1 LPDGAS
7 RNPIHFMGVHEHS
20 LTMRLSLFGRRHN
33 LASFVFLAPIITFLL
48 FVLVLP
54 IVLMVEMSLY
64 QRGQAGTI
72 IKVMSLSN
80 YITFLKEPVYLKV
93 LGNSALVGA
102 IVCVITVGISIIP
115 AAVLGLTRS
124 RVKNILFILILIPF
138 WTSFIVRTYAWIV
151 LLGTNGVINGMLRT
165 VGLTDTPMSMLYS
178 RETVVLG
185 LVHAMIPFAIVPIYA
200 SIERIDDSFLEA
212 AATLGARPI
221 SLFAEIIVPLSMPGI
236 WAAGILVF
244 IEAMGAFITP
254 QLLGSASD
262 MMIAQLVQE
271 RFIGSFDWPFGS
283 AVAVIYLLF
292 TGVAFAALFAGRQ
305 AIAGHAR

>member
-1 LPDGAS
+1 MGANRDFENAAAWPGLLS
-7 RNPIHFMGVHEHS
+7 
-20 LTMRLSLFGRRHN
+20 TRLSLFGRRHN
-33 LASFVFLAPIITFLL
+33 IAPFALLAPVFVFLAL
-48 FVLVLP
+48 VLVLP
-54 IVLMVEMSLY
+54 IALMAELSLY
-64 QRGQAGTI
+64 QRGEAGTI

-93 LGNSALVGA
+93 LGNSALIGA
-102 IVCVITVGISIIP
+102 LVCVITVGLSIIP
-115 AAVLGLTRS
+115 ATVLGLTRS

-151 LLGTNGVINGMLRT
+151 LLGTNGVLNGMLRT
-165 VGLTDTPMSMLYS
+165 LGLTEAPISMLFS
-178 RETVVLG
+178 RQTVILG
-185 LVHAMIPFAIVPIYA
+185 LVHAMIPFALVPIYA

-212 AATLGARPI
+212 AATLGARPWAI
-221 SLFAEIIVPLSMPGI
+221 FVEIIIPMSMPGI

-292 TGVAFAALFAGRQ
+292 TGAAFAALFAGRQ
-305 AIAGHAR
+305 AIAGGAR

>member
-1 LPDGAS
+1 MEAYVNSVAAAARSAS
-7 RNPIHFMGVHEHS
+7 V
-20 LTMRLSLFGRRHN
+20 TTRLALFGRRHN
-33 LASFVFLAPIITFLL
+33 LAPFVLVGPIVVFLM

-54 IVLMVEMSLY
+54 IVLMAELSLY

-72 IKVMSLSN
+72 VKVMSFAN
-80 YITFLKEPVYLKV
+80 YVTFLKEPVYLKV
-93 LGNSALVGA
+93 LGNSALIGF
-102 IVCVITVGISIIP
+102 IVCIVTLLLSVVP

-124 RVKNILFILILIPF
+124 RAKNILFLLILIPF

-151 LLGTNGVINGMLRT
+151 LLGTNGVLNGIVRSS
-165 VGLTDTPMSMLYS
+165 GLLDGHLSLLYS
-178 RETVVLG
+178 RSTVVLG

-200 SIERIDDSFLEA
+200 SIERIDDSILEA
-212 AATLGARPI
+212 ASTLGARPWAI
-221 SLFAEIIVPLSMPGI
+221 FGEIILPLSMPGI

-305 AIAGHAR
+305 AFMHRAR

>member
-1 LPDGAS
+1 MGTN
-7 RNPIHFMGVHEHS
+7 RNSEETALRRGSVTI
-20 LTMRLSLFGRRHN
+20 RLSLFGRRHDI
-33 LASFVFLAPIITFLL
+33 APFVLLAPIVTFLA

-54 IVLMVEMSLY
+54 IAVMAELSLY

-80 YITFLKEPVYLKV
+80 YVTFLKEPVYLKV
-93 LGNSALVGA
+93 LGNSALIGA
-102 IVCVITVGISIIP
+102 LVCVITVGLSLIP

-124 RVKNILFILILIPF
+124 KVKNLLFILILIPF

-151 LLGTNGVINGMLRT
+151 LLGTNGVLNGMMRT
-165 VGLTDTPMSMLYS
+165 LGLTDAPVSMLYS
-178 RETVVLG
+178 RGTVILG

-200 SIERIDDSFLEA
+200 SIERIDDSILEA
-212 AATLGARPI
+212 AATLGARPLAI
-221 SLFAEIIVPLSMPGI
+221 FAEIIVPLSMPGI

-254 QLLGSASD
+254 QLLGSAAD

-292 TGVAFAALFAGRQ
+292 SGVAFAALFAGRQ
-305 AIAGHAR
+305 AISGHAR

>member
-1 LPDGAS
+1 MNENDGPVAAAS
-7 RNPIHFMGVHEHS
+7 RRRS
-20 LTMRLSLFGRRHN
+20 LTVALSLAGRRHN
-33 LASFVFLAPIITFLL
+33 IAPFVLVAPIVVFLL

-54 IVLMVEMSLY
+54 IAVMAEMSLY

-72 IKVMSLSN
+72 VKVISLAN

-93 LGNSALVGA
+93 LGNSAMIGA
-102 IVCVITVGISIIP
+102 LVCVITVGLSFVP
-115 AAVLGLTRS
+115 AAVIGLTRS
-124 RVKNILFILILIPF
+124 RMKNLLFILILIPF

-151 LLGTNGVINGMLRT
+151 LLGTNGVLNGMMRT
-165 VGLTDTPMSMLYS
+165 LGLTDAPVSMLYS
-178 RETVVLG
+178 RGTVVLG

-200 SIERIDDSFLEA
+200 SIERIDDSILEA
-212 AATLGARPI
+212 AATLGARPLAI
-221 SLFAEIIVPLSMPGI
+221 FAEIIVPLSMPGV

-292 TGVAFAALFAGRQ
+292 SGVAFAALFAGRQ
-305 AIAGHAR
+305 AIAARAR

>member
-1 LPDGAS
+1 MIGTEYSGATA
-7 RNPIHFMGVHEHS
+7 RRAS
-20 LTMRLSLFGRRHN
+20 LTRSLSLFGRRHN
-33 LASFVFLAPIITFLL
+33 VAP
-48 FVLVLP
+48 FVLVAPVVVFLGFVLLLP
-54 IVLMVEMSLY
+54 IAVMAEMSLY

-72 IKVMSLSN
+72 VKVMSLAN
-80 YITFLKEPVYLKV
+80 YVTFLKEPVYLRV
-93 LGNSALVGA
+93 LGNSALIGTL
-102 IVCVITVGISIIP
+102 VCAITVGLAFVP

-124 RVKNILFILILIPF
+124 RVKNVLFILILIPF

-151 LLGTNGVINGMLRT
+151 LLGTNGVLNGAMQSL
-165 VGLTDTPMSMLYS
+165 GLVDTPVSMLYS
-178 RETVVLG
+178 RGAVVLG

-200 SIERIDDSFLEA
+200 SIERIDDSILEA
-212 AATLGARPI
+212 AATLGARPLAI
-221 SLFAEIIVPLSMPGI
+221 FAEVIVPLSMPGI

-292 TGVAFAALFAGRQ
+292 SGAAFALLFAGRQ
-305 AIAGHAR
+305 AISGHAR

>member
-1 LPDGAS
+1 MSDDHLDGAAAQS
-7 RNPIHFMGVHEHS
+7 AS
-20 LTMRLSLFGRRHN
+20 LTRALSLFGRRHGIAPFV
-33 LASFVFLAPIITFLL
+33 LVAPVAVFLA
-48 FVLVLP
+48 FVLLLP
-54 IVLMVEMSLY
+54 IGVMAEMSLY

-72 IKVMSLSN
+72 VKVMSFAN
-80 YITFLKEPVYLKV
+80 YVTFLEEPVYLKV
-93 LGNSALVGA
+93 LGNSALIGA
-102 IVCVITVGISIIP
+102 LVCAITVGLAFIP

-151 LLGTNGVINGMLRT
+151 LLGTNGVLNGAMRSF
-165 VGLTDTPMSMLYS
+165 GLVDAPVSMLYS
-178 RETVVLG
+178 RGAVVLG

-200 SIERIDDSFLEA
+200 SIERIDDSILEA
-212 AATLGARPI
+212 AATLGARPLAI
-221 SLFAEIIVPLSMPGI
+221 FAEVIVPLSIPGI

-292 TGVAFAALFAGRQ
+292 SGVAFAALFAGRQ
-305 AIAGHAR
+305 AVSGYAR